1 MPFDAR
7 ITRRALLAAVSGAMG
22 AARAQTGSTIPP
34 EFRRYADAATETPVT
49 RLTDP
54 AHTSFLP
61 APHLAAVNRHGSLL
75 LYANDR
81 SGQMQLYRMD
91 LKSGASHQLTAAE
104 PVLPG
109 AATLLPGERNI
120 AYMAGHALIVRPFRP
135 GPERAVYRA
144 PDGFEFTGGFSVSGD
159 GAFAAVVE
167 KSEPEKSSATWRLQ
181 RVSLLHGDATTLADS
196 HDEIRD
202 PMARPGTSEIL
213 FREGDRL
220 RLQNRTLMP
229 ASGPVGP
236 CLWSPD
242 GASVLYLDANGTIRE
257 LNVTTGADVLVSR
270 TSRFASFGRNAD
282 ASVFVGASASKAS
295 PAVLLL
301 LRSVRR
307 EFTLCEHRAS
317 DPALVAPRFSPN
329 SQTVLFQS
337 DKNGKMALYAVNVE
351 RLVEKTET

>member
-1 MPFDAR
+1 MPSDAR
-7 ITRRALLAAVSGAMG
+7 FTRRALLAAVSGAMG
-22 AARAQTGSTIPP
+22 AVRAETGSAVPP

-61 APHLAAVNRHGSLL
+61 APHLAAVNRHGNSL

-91 LKSGASHQLTAAE
+91 LKSGVSHQLTAGD

-109 AATLLPGERNI
+109 AATLLPGDRHI
-120 AYMAGHALIVRPFRP
+120 AYLAGRALIIRTIRP
-135 GPERAVYRA
+135 GPERVVYRA
-144 PDGFEFTGGFSVSGD
+144 PDSFEFTGGFCTSSD
-159 GAFAAVVE
+159 GSYAAVVE
-167 KSEPEKSSATWRLQ
+167 KSASAWRLRQ
-181 RVSLLHGDATTLADS
+181 VPLTHGEATTLTES
-196 HDEIRD
+196 PDEIRD
-202 PMARPGTSEIL
+202 PMTRPGKSEIL
-213 FREGDRL
+213 FREGETL
-220 RLQNRTLMP
+220 RLHSRALAP
-229 ASGPVGP
+229 AGPVGP
-236 CLWSPD
+236 YIWSPD
-242 GASVLYLDANGTIRE
+242 GASVLYLDPAGTIRE
-257 LNVTTGADVLVSR
+257 LNVTSGADVLVSK
-270 TSRFASFGRNAD
+270 TSRFASFGPNAD

-307 EFTLCEHRAS
+307 EFTLCEHRAGN
-317 DPALVAPRFSPN
+317 PALVTPRFSPN

-351 RLVEKTET
+351 RLVEKTGGD

>member
-1 MPFDAR
+1 MPSDAR
-7 ITRRALLAAVSGAMG
+7 FTRRALLAAVSGAMD

-34 EFRRYADAATETPVT
+34 EFKRYADAATEIPVT

-61 APHLAAVNRHGSLL
+61 APHLAAANRHGSLL

-91 LKSGASHQLTAAE
+91 LKSGVSHQLTAAE
-104 PVLPG
+104 PVLPS

-120 AYMAGHALIVRPFRP
+120 AYLAGRALVVRPIRP
-135 GPERAVYRA
+135 GQERIVYRA
-144 PDGFEFTGGFSVSGD
+144 PDGFELTGGFCVSGD
-159 GAFAAVVE
+159 G
-167 KSEPEKSSATWRLQ
+167 SSAALVVKGTSTWRLE
-181 RVSLLHGDATTLADS
+181 RISLVHGEPTTLAES
-196 HDEIRD
+196 HDEIHN
-202 PMARPGTSEIL
+202 PMTRAGTSAIL

-220 RLQNRTLMP
+220 RLQNRTLTS

-236 CLWSPD
+236 FVWSPD
-242 GASVLYLDANGTIRE
+242 GASVLYLDATGAIRE
-257 LNVTTGADVLVSR
+257 LNVTTGADVLVSK
-270 TSRFASFGRNAD
+270 TSRFASFSCNAD

-317 DPALVAPRFSPN
+317 DPALVVPRFSPN

-337 DKNGKMALYAVNVE
+337 DKNGRMALYAVNVE
-351 RLVEKTET
+351 RLVEKTDT

>member
-1 MPFDAR
+1 MPSDAR
-7 ITRRALLAAVSGAMG
+7 FTRRALLAAVSGAVG
-22 AARAQTGSTIPP
+22 AARAETGSTIPP
-34 EFRRYADAATETPVT
+34 EFRRYADAATETAVT

-61 APHLAAVNRHGSLL
+61 APHLAAVNRHGNLL

-91 LKSGASHQLTAAE
+91 LKSGMSHQLTAAD

-109 AATLLPGERNI
+109 AATLLPGDRNI
-120 AYMAGHALIVRPFRP
+120 AYLAGHALIVRPIKP
-135 GPERAVYRA
+135 GPERAVYRT
-144 PDGFEFTGGFSVSGD
+144 PDGFELTGGFSVSGD
-159 GAFAAVVE
+159 GGFAAVVE
-167 KSEPEKSSATWRLQ
+167 KGSATWRLQ
-181 RVSLLHGDATTLADS
+181 EVSLLHGEANTLAES

-213 FREGDRL
+213 FREGDTL
-220 RLQNRTLMP
+220 RLQNRTLAP
-229 ASGPVGP
+229 TSSPVGAFV
-236 CLWSPD
+236 WSPD
-242 GASVLYLDANGTIRE
+242 GASALYLDATGTIRE
-257 LNVTTGADVLVSR
+257 LNVTAGTDALVSK
-270 TSRFASFGRNAD
+270 TSRFASFDRNSD

-307 EFTLCEHRAS
+307 EFTLCEHHAS
-317 DPALVAPRFSPN
+317 DPALVTPRFSPN

-337 DKNGKMALYAVNVE
+337 DKHGKMALYAVNVE
-351 RLVEKTET
+351 RLVEKTDT

>member
-1 MPFDAR
+1 MPSDAR

-22 AARAQTGSTIPP
+22 AARAQTASTIPP

-61 APHLAAVNRHGSLL
+61 APHLAAVNRQGSLL

-91 LKSGASHQLTAAE
+91 LKGGVSHQLTAAE

-120 AYMAGHALIVRPFRP
+120 AYLAGHALIVRPIKP

-144 PDGFEFTGGFSVSGD
+144 PDGFELTGGFCVSGD
-159 GAFAAVVE
+159 GSFAALVV
-167 KSEPEKSSATWRLQ
+167 KGTSTWRLE
-181 RVSLLHGDATTLADS
+181 RISLLHGEATTLAES
-196 HDEIRD
+196 PDEIRD

-220 RLQNRTLMP
+220 RLQNRTLAP
-229 ASGPVGP
+229 ASSPVGP
-236 CLWSPD
+236 FVWSPD

-257 LNVTTGADVLVSR
+257 LHANTGADALVSK
-270 TSRFASFGRNAD
+270 TSRFASFDRNSD

-307 EFTLCEHRAS
+307 ELTLCEHRAS
-317 DPALVAPRFSPN
+317 NPTLVAPRFSPN

-351 RLVEKTET
+351 RLVEKTDT